1 MTKAIEDF
9 FAAWTNP
16 DAAAREALISG
27 AMTDGAV
34 YADPRTETPMTGAAA
49 LAEYTGMFASMGMP
63 VAVVNTS
70 TTLSHVRATLQF
82 GAGEQSQMGQYCVDM
97 DDSGKIVRIVGFAGM
112 GEPS

>member
-34 YADPRTETPMTGAAA
+34 YADPRTEAPMTGAAA

-63 VAVVNTS
+63 VAVEHIHHPVPRAR
-70 TTLSHVRATLQF
+70 HVAIRRRRTIPDGPAL
-82 GAGEQSQMGQYCVDM
+82 
-97 DDSGKIVRIVGFAGM
+97 R
-112 GEPS
+112 